1 MAALRFIGVRLA
13 QLAVVVLVVTLLF
26 YWMLNLLPG
35 NPCVAA
41 FGGAATPEQI
51 AQCEQDRNLGDPV
64 IVQWAKWGGDVLTGD
79 FGKSYLTGRTFGEA
93 VSNALPRTLLLLA
106 YSQILALGAA
116 IPLGLWSGYR
126 QGSAGDRLITGGA
139 FALLS
144 APVFV
149 VGLVLMLLFAV
160 RLDWFDLSGY
170 QPISDGLAAHF
181 KVMFLPA
188 VALAAGLLP
197 IYLRLLRTDVIGT
210 LQEDFVGTARAKGL
224 PVRMVLL
231 RHVLRPSSF
240 TLLTI
245 FGIQAAQAVNGAIVV
260 EFLFDLD
267 GVGSLL
273 VSWVAAR
280 EFLLV
285 QTLVALIAA
294 VFVTVTTV
302 VDLVYA
308 ALDPRVRRR

>member
-1 MAALRFIGVRLA
+1 MLRFIGTRLA

-51 AQCEQDRNLGDPV
+51 AECEQDRNLDDPV

-93 VSNALPRTLLLLA
+93 ISNALPRTLLLLA
-106 YSQILALGAA
+106 YSQALALGAA

-126 QGSAGDRLITGGA
+126 QDSVGDKVVSGGA

-144 APVFV
+144 SPVFV
-149 VGLVLMLLFAV
+149 VGLVLILVFAV
-160 RLDWFDLSGY
+160 KLDWFDLGGY
-170 QPISDGLAAHF
+170 RPISEGLVAHF

-188 VALAAGLLP
+188 VTLAVGLLP

-224 PVRMVLL
+224 PVHRVLL
-231 RHVLRPSSF
+231 THVLRPSSF

-260 EFLFDLD
+260 EYLFDLD

-280 EFLLV
+280 EYLLV

-294 VFVTVTTV
+294 VFVTVTALVDV
-302 VDLVYA
+302 VYSM
-308 ALDPRVRRR
+308 LDPRVRRR

>member
-1 MAALRFIGVRLA
+1 MLRFAGMRLA
-13 QLAVVVLVVTLLF
+13 QLAVVVLAVTLLF

-41 FGGAATPEQI
+41 FGGAATEEQI
-51 AQCEQDRNLGDPV
+51 AQCEQDRNLDDPV

-93 VSNALPRTLLLLA
+93 ISNSLPRTLLLLA
-106 YSQILALGAA
+106 YSQVLALGAA
-116 IPLGLWSGYR
+116 VPLGVWSGYR
-126 QGSAGDRLITGGA
+126 KDSVGDKTVSGGA

-144 APVFV
+144 TPVFV
-149 VGLVLMLLFAV
+149 LGLVLILLFAV
-160 RLDWFDLSGY
+160 KLDWFDLSGY
-170 QPISDGLAAHF
+170 EPISEGLVAHF
-181 KVMFLPA
+181 KVMFLPS
-188 VALAAGLLP
+188 VTLAAGLFP

-224 PVRMVLL
+224 PTRKVLM

-260 EFLFDLD
+260 EYLFDLD

-273 VSWVAAR
+273 VGWVAAR

-285 QTLVALIAA
+285 QTLVAMIAA
-294 VFVTVTTV
+294 VFVTVTTM
-302 VDLVYA
+302 VDLLYSV
-308 ALDPRVRRR
+308 LDPRVRRR

>member
-1 MAALRFIGVRLA
+1 MA

-41 FGGAATPEQI
+41 FGGAATEAQI
-51 AQCEQDRNLGDPV
+51 AECERDRNLDDPV

-79 FGKSYLTGRTFGEA
+79 FGKSYLTGRTFSEA
-93 VSNALPRTLLLLA
+93 ISNALPRTLLLLA
-106 YSQILALGAA
+106 YSQFLALGAA

-126 QGSAGDRLITGGA
+126 QGSSSDKIVSGGA

-144 APVFV
+144 SPVFV
-149 VGLVLMLLFAV
+149 VGLILILVFAIK
-160 RLDWFDLSGY
+160 LDWFDLSGY
-170 QPISDGLAAHF
+170 QPISEGLVAHF

-188 VALAAGLLP
+188 VTLASGLLP
-197 IYLRLLRTDVIGT
+197 VYLRLLRTDVIGT

-224 PVRMVLL
+224 PVRHVLL

-260 EFLFDLD
+260 EFMFDLD

-294 VFVTVTTV
+294 VFVAVTTV
-302 VDLVYA
+302 VDLLYSV
-308 ALDPRVRRR
+308 LDPRVRRR

>member
-1 MAALRFIGVRLA
+1 MRLA
-13 QLAVVVLVVTLLF
+13 QLAVVVLAVTLLF

-41 FGGAATPEQI
+41 FGGAATQEQI
-51 AQCEQDRNLGDPV
+51 AECERDRNLDDPV

-93 VSNALPRTLLLLA
+93 ISNSLPRTLLLMGYAQL
-106 YSQILALGAA
+106 LALGVA
-116 IPLGLWSGYR
+116 IPLGVWSGYK
-126 QGSAGDRLITGGA
+126 QGSVSDKIVSGGA

-149 VGLVLMLLFAV
+149 LGLILILVFAV
-160 RLDWFDLSGY
+160 KLDWFDLSGY
-170 QPISDGLAAHF
+170 EPISEGVVAHF
-181 KVMFLPA
+181 KVMFLPSIT
-188 VALAAGLLP
+188 LAAGLLP

-224 PVRMVLL
+224 PVRHVLM

-273 VSWVAAR
+273 VNWVAAR

-285 QTLVALIAA
+285 QTLVAMIAA
-294 VFVTVTTV
+294 VFVTVTTM
-302 VDLVYA
+302 VDLLYSV
-308 ALDPRVRRR
+308 LDPRVRRK

>member
-1 MAALRFIGVRLA
+1 MLRFMGMRLA
-13 QLAVVVLVVTLLF
+13 QLAVVVLAVTLLF

-41 FGGAATPEQI
+41 FGGAATEEQI
-51 AQCEQDRNLGDPV
+51 AECERDRNLDDPV

-93 VSNALPRTLLLLA
+93 ISNSLPRTLLLMG
-106 YSQILALGAA
+106 YSQLLALGAA
-116 IPLGLWSGYR
+116 IPLGLWSGYK
-126 QGSAGDRLITGGA
+126 QGSVSDKIVSGGA

-149 VGLVLMLLFAV
+149 LGLILILVFAV
-160 RLDWFDLSGY
+160 KLDWFDLSGY
-170 QPISDGLAAHF
+170 EPISEGVVAHF
-181 KVMFLPA
+181 KVMFLPSIT
-188 VALAAGLLP
+188 LGAGLLP

-224 PVRMVLL
+224 PVRHVLM

-285 QTLVALIAA
+285 QTLVAMIAA
-294 VFVTVTTV
+294 VFVTVTTM
-302 VDLVYA
+302 VDLLYSV
-308 ALDPRVRRR
+308 LDPRVRRK

>member
-1 MAALRFIGVRLA
+1 MGMRLA

-41 FGGAATPEQI
+41 FGGAATEEQI
-51 AQCEQDRNLGDPV
+51 AECEKDRNLGDPV
-64 IVQWAKWGGDVLTGD
+64 IVQWVKWGGDVLTGD
-79 FGKSYLTGRTFGEA
+79 FGKSYLTGRSFGEA
-93 VSNALPRTLLLLA
+93 ISNSLPRTLLLLG
-106 YSQILALGAA
+106 YSQLLALGVA
-116 IPLGLWSGYR
+116 IPLGVWSGYR
-126 QGSAGDRLITGGA
+126 QGSAGDKIVSGGA

-149 VGLVLMLLFAV
+149 LGLILILVFAV
-160 RLDWFDLSGY
+160 KLDWFDLSGY
-170 QPISDGLAAHF
+170 EPISAGLVAHF
-181 KVMFLPA
+181 KVMFLPS
-188 VALAAGLLP
+188 VALAAGLFP

-224 PVRMVLL
+224 PVRHVLF

-285 QTLVALIAA
+285 QTMVAMIAA
-294 VFVTVTTV
+294 VFVTVTTM
-302 VDLVYA
+302 VDLLYSV
-308 ALDPRVRRR
+308 LDPRIRRK

>member
-1 MAALRFIGVRLA
+1 MLRFMGLRLA

-41 FGGAATPEQI
+41 FGGAATQEQI
-51 AQCEQDRNLGDPV
+51 AECERDRNLDEPV
-64 IVQWAKWGGDVLTGD
+64 IAQWAKWGGDVLTGD

-93 VSNALPRTLLLLA
+93 VSNSLPRTLLLLA

-116 IPLGLWSGYR
+116 IPLGLWTGYR
-126 QGSAGDRLITGGA
+126 QNSVSDKMVSGGA

-144 APVFV
+144 SPVFV
-149 VGLVLMLLFAV
+149 VGLVLILVFAV
-160 RLDWFDLSGY
+160 KLDWFDLSGY
-170 QPISDGLAAHF
+170 EPISEGLVAHF
-181 KVMFLPA
+181 KVMFLPS
-188 VALAAGLLP
+188 VTLASGLLP

-224 PVRMVLL
+224 PVRHVLI

-240 TLLTI
+240 TLLTV

-294 VFVTVTTV
+294 VFVTTTTL
-302 VDLVYA
+302 VDLLYSV
-308 ALDPRVRRR
+308 LDPRVRRK

>member
-1 MAALRFIGVRLA
+1 MLRFFGMRLA
-13 QLAVVVLVVTLLF
+13 QLALVVLAVTLLF

-41 FGGAATPEQI
+41 FGGAATEEQI
-51 AQCEQDRNLGDPV
+51 AECERDRNLDDPV

-79 FGKSYLTGRTFGEA
+79 FGKSYLTGRSFGEA
-93 VSNALPRTLLLLA
+93 INNALPRTLLLLA

-126 QGSAGDRLITGGA
+126 QNSVGDKIASGGA

-144 APVFV
+144 IPVFV
-149 VGLVLMLLFAV
+149 LGLVLILVFAV

-170 QPISDGLAAHF
+170 QPISEGLVAHF
-181 KVMFLPA
+181 KVMFLPSIT
-188 VALAAGLLP
+188 LAAGLLP

-224 PVRMVLL
+224 PVRHVLI

-273 VSWVAAR
+273 VGWVAAR

-294 VFVTVTTV
+294 VFVTVTTM
-302 VDLVYA
+302 VDLLYSV
-308 ALDPRVRRR
+308 LDPRVRRK

>member
-1 MAALRFIGVRLA
+1 MA

-41 FGGAATPEQI
+41 FGGAATEAQI
-51 AQCEQDRNLGDPV
+51 AECERDRNLDDPV

-79 FGKSYLTGRTFGEA
+79 FGKSYLTGRTFSEA
-93 VSNALPRTLLLLA
+93 LSNALPRTLLLLA
-106 YSQILALGAA
+106 YSQLLALGAA

-126 QGSAGDRLITGGA
+126 QGSAGDKMVSGGA

-144 APVFV
+144 SPVFV
-149 VGLVLMLLFAV
+149 VGLILILVFAV
-160 RLDWFDLSGY
+160 KLDWFDLSGY
-170 QPISDGLAAHF
+170 QPISEGLVAHF

-188 VALAAGLLP
+188 VTLASGLLP
-197 IYLRLLRTDVIGT
+197 LYRRLLRTDVIGT

-224 PVRMVLL
+224 PVRHVLL

-260 EFLFDLD
+260 EFMFDLD

-294 VFVTVTTV
+294 VFVAVTTV
-302 VDLVYA
+302 VDLLYSV
-308 ALDPRVRRR
+308 LDPRVRRR

>member
-1 MAALRFIGVRLA
+1 MGVRLA

-41 FGGAATPEQI
+41 TGGAATPERI
-51 AQCEQDRNLGDPV
+51 AECEQDRNLDDPV

-79 FGKSYLTGRTFGEA
+79 FGKSYLDGRSFGEA
-93 VSNALPRTLLLLA
+93 ISNSLPRTLLLMA
-106 YSQILALGAA
+106 YSQLLALGVA
-116 IPLGLWSGYR
+116 IPLGVWSGYR
-126 QGSAGDRLITGGA
+126 QGSVGDKITSGGA

-144 APVFV
+144 TPVFV
-149 VGLVLMLLFAV
+149 LGLVLMLVFAV
-160 RLDWFDLSGY
+160 KLDWFDLSGY
-170 QPISDGLAAHF
+170 RPISEGVVAHF
-181 KVMFLPA
+181 KVMFLPS
-188 VALAAGLLP
+188 VTLAAGLMP
-197 IYLRLLRTDVIGT
+197 VYLRLLRTDVIGT

-224 PVRMVLL
+224 PVRHVLL
-231 RHVLRPSSF
+231 HHVLRPSSF

-273 VSWVAAR
+273 VTWVAAR

-294 VFVTVTTV
+294 VFVTVTTM
-302 VDLVYA
+302 VDLLYSV
-308 ALDPRVRRR
+308 LDPRVRRK

>member
-1 MAALRFIGVRLA
+1 MLRFTGMRLA
-13 QLAVVVLVVTLLF
+13 QLAVVVLAVTLLF

-41 FGGAATPEQI
+41 FGGAATQEQI
-51 AQCEQDRNLGDPV
+51 AECERDRNLDEPV

-79 FGKSYLTGRTFGEA
+79 FGKSYLTGRSFSEA
-93 VSNALPRTLLLLA
+93 ISNALPRTLLLMV
-106 YSQILALGAA
+106 YSQFLALGAA
-116 IPLGLWSGYR
+116 VPLGVWSGYR
-126 QGSAGDRLITGGA
+126 QGRASDKVVSGGA

-144 APVFV
+144 TPVFV
-149 VGLVLMLLFAV
+149 LGLLLILLFAV
-160 RLDWFDLSGY
+160 KLDWFDLSGY
-170 QPISDGLAAHF
+170 EPISEGLVAHF

-188 VALAAGLLP
+188 VTLAATLFP
-197 IYLRLLRTDVIGT
+197 VYLRLLRTDVIGT

-224 PVRMVLL
+224 PVRQVLM

-260 EFLFDLD
+260 EFLFDID

-273 VSWVAAR
+273 VSWVSAR

-294 VFVTVTTV
+294 VFVTVTTM
-302 VDLVYA
+302 VDLLYSV
-308 ALDPRVRRR
+308 LDPRIRRK

>member
-1 MAALRFIGVRLA
+1 MIRFLGLRLA
-13 QLAVVVLVVTLLF
+13 QLVVVVLAVTLLF

-41 FGGAATPEQI
+41 FGAGATLEQI
-51 AQCEQDRNLGDPV
+51 AECEQDRNLDEPV
-64 IVQWAKWGGDVLTGD
+64 IAQWAKWGGDVLTGD
-79 FGKSYLTGRTFGEA
+79 FGKSYLTGRSFGEA
-93 VSNALPRTLLLLA
+93 LANSLPRTLLLLA
-106 YSQILALGAA
+106 YSQVLALGAA
-116 IPLGLWSGYR
+116 IPLGLW
-126 QGSAGDRLITGGA
+126 AGFKQDSVGDKVISGGA

-144 APVFV
+144 SPVFV
-149 VGLVLMLLFAV
+149 VGLVLILLFAV
-160 RLDWFDLSGY
+160 KLDWFDLSGY
-170 QPISDGLAAHF
+170 QPISAGLAAHF

-188 VALAAGLLP
+188 VTLAAGLFP
-197 IYLRLLRTDVIGT
+197 VYMRLLRTDVIGT

-224 PVRMVLL
+224 PVRHVLL

-260 EFLFDLD
+260 EFMFDLD

-302 VDLVYA
+302 VDLLYSV
-308 ALDPRVRRR
+308 LDPRIRRK

>member
-1 MAALRFIGVRLA
+1 MLRFTGMRLA
-13 QLAVVVLVVTLLF
+13 QLAVVVLAVTLLF

-41 FGGAATPEQI
+41 FGGAATQEQI
-51 AQCEQDRNLGDPV
+51 AECERDRNLHDPV

-79 FGKSYLTGRTFGEA
+79 FGKSYLTGRSFGEA
-93 VSNALPRTLLLLA
+93 ISNALPRTLLLLA
-106 YSQILALGAA
+106 YSQILALGVA
-116 IPLGLWSGYR
+116 IPLGLWSGYK
-126 QGSAGDRLITGGA
+126 QDSVGDKIVSGGA
-139 FALLS
+139 FGLLS
-144 APVFV
+144 SPVFV
-149 VGLVLMLLFAV
+149 VGIVLILVFAV
-160 RLDWFDLSGY
+160 KLDWFDLSGY
-170 QPISDGLAAHF
+170 HPISEGLVAHF
-181 KVMFLPA
+181 KVMTLPS
-188 VALAAGLLP
+188 VTLATGLLP

-224 PVRMVLL
+224 PVRRVLT

-273 VSWVAAR
+273 VSWVSAR

-294 VFVTVTTV
+294 VFVTMTTL
-302 VDLVYA
+302 VDLLYSV
-308 ALDPRVRRR
+308 LDPRIRRK

>member
-1 MAALRFIGVRLA
+1 MLRFMGVRLA

-41 FGGAATPEQI
+41 LGGAATPEQV
-51 AQCEQDRNLGDPV
+51 AECEHDRNLGDPV

-93 VSNALPRTLLLLA
+93 LTNSLPRTLLLMA

-116 IPLGLWSGYR
+116 IPLGVWSGYR
-126 QGSAGDRLITGGA
+126 QGSVGDKVASGGA

-144 APVFV
+144 APIFVLGLILILVFV
-149 VGLVLMLLFAV
+149 VKLG
-160 RLDWFDLSGY
+160 WFDLSGY
-170 QPISDGLAAHF
+170 QPISEGVGAHF
-181 KVMFLPA
+181 RVMFLPA
-188 VALAAGLLP
+188 VTLAAGLMP
-197 IYLRLLRTDVIGT
+197 VYMRLLRTDVIGT

-224 PVRMVLL
+224 PVRHVLM

-273 VSWVAAR
+273 VNWVAAR

-294 VFVTVTTV
+294 VFVTVTTM
-302 VDLVYA
+302 VDLLYSV
-308 ALDPRVRRR
+308 LDPRVRRK